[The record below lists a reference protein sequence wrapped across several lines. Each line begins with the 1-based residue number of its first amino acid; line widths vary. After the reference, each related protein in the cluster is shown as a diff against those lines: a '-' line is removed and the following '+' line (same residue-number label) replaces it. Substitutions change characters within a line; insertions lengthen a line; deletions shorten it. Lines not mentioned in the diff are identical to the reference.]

1 MIGRSRELILLLI
14 GYFDDVQAVLSQT
27 PLDKLPSKSYQGV
40 LDAKRGLSIIEFP
53 ADSSPSNDLYALVIP
68 ESINALWFGVIRD
81 YGMFD
86 RVEAPTQFA

>member
-1 MIGRSRELILLLI
+1 LLLI
-14 GYFDDVQAVLSQT
+14 GHFDDVQAVLGQN

-53 ADSSPSNDLYALVIP
+53 ADSTPCNDLHTLAITK
-68 ESINALWFGVIRD
+68 SINALWFGVIRD